1 MKKIFPFLI
10 FMFVFPMFTSQPA
23 WAGLDA
29 HFDYMNI
36 PTESFDNIYFRKSTL
51 ADVKAKYP
59 KFTPVKMDDGSTI
72 LSYKP
77 KSGIYSEIRIGFAP
91 NNQTTLEWIEF
102 ILKEKQSIDKI
113 LSRYGLATEVNSDYN
128 NLYNYYN
135 YEYFNFSVDKQQ
147 QYFYS
152 VSIFENPKLPDE
164 LANFDQE
171 LPDLNNLA
179 QIKNFVPKSYPE
191 EAFGDY
197 YESIYPQFNQDG
209 SKTYTINGN
218 VIQKY
223 KKAELI
229 FDDGLL
235 KFLVLYPNNL
245 NFSQIKSIYGN
256 CTRITSQQNQIVYDY
271 GNFAVITNL
280 SNQVLKIAID

>member
-1 MKKIFPFLI
+1 MKKIFALII
-10 FMFVFPMFTSQPA
+10 FMFVSPFA
-23 WAGLDA
+23 WADLNPN
-29 HFDYMNI
+29 FDYMNI
-36 PTESFDNIYFRKSTL
+36 PTESFDNIYFKKSTL
-51 ADVKAKYP
+51 ENVREKYP
-59 KFTPVKMDDGSTI
+59 KFTPVKLDDGSTI

-77 KSGIYSEIRIGFAP
+77 KYGNYSEIRIGF
-91 NNQTTLEWIEF
+91 NQNLLEWIEF

-113 LSRYGLATEVNSDYN
+113 LSRYGTATEVNYEYN
-128 NLYNYYN
+128 NTYNYYN

-164 LANFDQE
+164 LTNFDQE
-171 LPDLNNLA
+171 LPDINSLN
-179 QIKNFVPKSYPE
+179 QIKNFIPKSYPE

-197 YESIYPQFNQDG
+197 YESVYPKFNPDG

-218 VIQKY
+218 IIKKY
-223 KKAELI
+223 QKAELI
-229 FDDGLL
+229 FNDGLL
-235 KFLVLYPNNL
+235 KFLVLYPQNL
-245 NFSQIKSIYGN
+245 NFNQIKSIYGN
-256 CTRITSQQNQIVYDY
+256 CSKITSQKDQIVYDY